1 MVDNPYIMGVFIILS
16 MMTIVYII
24 SLLKNDYSVIDIF
37 WPVGFGLLAFF
48 LLDFGV
54 STNIDLVKIFVTVWA
69 TRLSSY
75 LLYRNII
82 HGPDARYREL
92 QIEWGK
98 THRIHAFFKV
108 FMLQGAF
115 MYLIAMPIITGA
127 FVATNNM
134 LSLLLG
140 GSIAF
145 IGFTLEL
152 ASDIQLHSFKSKS
165 ENKGK
170 YLMTGLFA
178 ISRHPNYLGEILFW
192 IGIAI
197 LVLPNPSFY
206 LSLLGPV
213 VLTFALYRFSG
224 VPYAERN
231 QKKTDTYESYA
242 AKTGAI
248 FPKLW

>member
-1 MVDNPYIMGVFIILS
+1 MMENPYILAVVIILS

-24 SLLKNDYSVIDIF
+24 SLVKNDYSVIDVF

-54 STNIDLVKIFVTVWA
+54 STNLDVIKIFVTLWTV
-69 TRLSSY
+69 RLSSY
-75 LLYRNII
+75 LLFRNIKK
-82 HGPDARYREL
+82 GPDARYREL

-98 THRIHAFFKV
+98 HHRIHAFFKV

-115 MYLIAMPIITGA
+115 MYLISMPIITAAG
-127 FVATNNM
+127 
-134 LSLLLG
+134 LSSGHPYTLWVGGMIALL
-140 GSIAF
+140 
-145 IGFTLEL
+145 GFTLEL
-152 ASDIQLHSFKSKS
+152 ASDIQLQAFKNKK

-170 YLMTGLFA
+170 YLMTGLFS

-197 LVLPNPSFY
+197 LALPNPMFY
-206 LSLLGPV
+206 LTLLGPA
-213 VLTFALYRFSG
+213 VLIFALYKFSG

-231 QKKTDTYESYA
+231 QKHTDSYHHYA
-242 AKTGAI
+242 SKTGAI
-248 FPKLW
+248 FPKIW

>member
-1 MVDNPYIMGVFIILS
+1 MLENPYIFAVVIIWS

-24 SLLKNDYSVIDIF
+24 SLIKNDYSVIDIF

-54 STNIDLVKIFVTVWA
+54 SANRDLVKIFVTVWSV
-69 TRLSSY
+69 RLCLY
-75 LLYRNII
+75 LLYRNMK
-82 HGPDARYREL
+82 HGPDARYKEL
-92 QIEWGK
+92 QIEWGA

-108 FMLQGAF
+108 FMLQGGF
-115 MYLIAMPIITGA
+115 MYLIALPIITGA
-127 FVATNNM
+127 TGAVSTP
-134 LSLLLG
+134 LSLWLG
-140 GSIAF
+140 GIISLV
-145 IGFTLEL
+145 GFALEL
-152 ASDIQLHSFKSKS
+152 AADIQLYLFKHKA
-165 ENKGK
+165 ENKGQ
-170 YLMTGLFA
+170 YLMTGLFS

-197 LVLPNPSFY
+197 LVLPNPSYY
-206 LSLLGPV
+206 LTLLGPA

-231 QKKTDTYESYA
+231 QKRTESFQSYA

>member
-1 MVDNPYIMGVFIILS
+1 

-24 SLLKNDYSVIDIF
+24 SLIKNDYSVIDIF

-54 STNIDLVKIFVTVWA
+54 SANLDVLKIFVTVW
-69 TRLSSY
+69 TLRLSSY
-75 LLYRNII
+75 LLFRNIK

-92 QIEWGK
+92 QIEWGNR
-98 THRIHAFFKV
+98 HRIHAFFKV
-108 FMLQGAF
+108 FMLQGGF
-115 MYLIAMPIITGA
+115 MYLIAMPIITGSSVILSNFYSLWVGGLIA
-127 FVATNNM
+127 FV
-134 LSLLLG
+134 
-140 GSIAF
+140 
-145 IGFTLEL
+145 GFTIEL
-152 ASDIQLHSFKSKS
+152 ASDIQLQTFKNKK

-170 YLMTGLFA
+170 YLMTGLFS

-197 LVLPNPSFY
+197 LVLPNPVFY
-206 LSLLGPV
+206 LTLLGPA
-213 VLTFALYRFSG
+213 VLIFALYKFSG

-231 QKKTDTYESYA
+231 QKHTESYQSYA

-248 FPKLW
+248 FPRIW